1 MASFYPSFLYNFIIF
16 LSIFCRFTYSQV
28 ATDSLIS
35 PIVSN
40 SNDTT
45 GFTNTPININSTL
58 SSNSTPFSNNSI
70 SVSTTTL
77 TNPLDISMT
86 TITTVD
92 NSTSTSIST
101 NPSTR
106 SSVDNTR
113 PSEAS
118 SKPGW
123 WLLVALLITVAI
135 VIIAGVI
142 FYNRQH
148 SPYRRQCK
156 FRFLRNWRSRED
168 DTDNIILQL
177 EQSELS
183 PGQWPPRIS
192 FT

>member
-1 MASFYPSFLYNFIIF
+1 
-16 LSIFCRFTYSQV
+16 
-28 ATDSLIS
+28 
-35 PIVSN
+35 
-40 SNDTT
+40 
-45 GFTNTPININSTL
+45 
-58 SSNSTPFSNNSI
+58 
-70 SVSTTTL
+70 
-77 TNPLDISMT
+77 MT

-106 SSVDNTR
+106 SSVDNTH

-148 SPYRRQCK
+148 SPYRRFISCLQWCRQCK